1 MIEILL
7 ERLDRVDVALAEAV
21 RARSR
26 CRKGVEERDLD
37 HVVAIAP
44 AGDKGSR
51 LRDMHPH
58 ARALVEMACKR
69 GKALGDEPDELWVDF
84 DRVYCRCTVQ
94 QREQNIR
101 SAASTEDQNFGLLQE
116 MIRQRGRCGI
126 KIVEWLAPAVKG
138 GDRGEPVTVGEDAEL
153 GRGLCRVVEAQPRH
167 MAERNGWT
175 AHDRQQSERARVLGE
190 HPCARDE

>member
-1 MIEILL
+1 
-7 ERLDRVDVALAEAV
+7 
-21 RARSR
+21 
-26 CRKGVEERDLD
+26 
-37 HVVAIAP
+37 

-69 GKALGDEPDELWVDF
+69 GKALRDEPDELRVDL
-84 DRVYCRCTVQ
+84 DRVDCRCIVQ
-94 QREQNIR
+94 QREQYIR

-138 GDRGEPVTVGEDAEL
+138 GDRGEPRPRREDARR
-153 GRGLCRVVEAQPRH
+153 GRGAF
-167 MAERNGWT
+167 
-175 AHDRQQSERARVLGE
+175 
-190 HPCARDE
+190 